1 MISMMPQL
9 EHQLPIS
16 STGRKRRKKIPGYN
30 TGEKWLKLDRS
41 QKKKTPS

>member
-16 STGRKRRKKIPGYN
+16 STGRKRRKKILGYN
-30 TGEKWLKLDRS
+30 TGEKWLILDRS